1 MLAAPCNQP
10 ETPMKN
16 TALALAAVT
25 AGMTACY
32 EQRFAGSVYGQE
44 LDSMVQACIQ
54 MQQDGRLPGISAGGQ
69 NLQFSSGAIN
79 FDERDAVTY
88 PLRLTCIVDEG
99 RRGQFTLER
108 AAAGAEWT
116 LAP

>member
-1 MLAAPCNQP
+1 
-10 ETPMKN
+10 MKN
-16 TALALAAVT
+16 TVLTLALAAAAV
-25 AGMTACY
+25 GMTACY

-44 LDSMVQACIQ
+44 LESMVQACIQ

-69 NLQFSSGAIN
+69 NLRFSSGPIN

-88 PLRLTCIVDEG
+88 PLRLTCVVDEG

-108 AAAGAEWT
+108 AAAGADWT